1 MQRKCR
7 RRYTDDP
14 TRNKRKHT
22 PYIHT
27 EGNEEIGKRK
37 YTNIE
42 TRMTRSNT
50 GDTRKAQK
58 QKLKTRNQQNT
69 KGCSQ
74 DS

>member
-27 EGNEEIGKRK
+27 EGNEEIGKRI

-58 QKLKTRNQQNT
+58 QKLKTRNQ
-69 KGCSQ
+69 
-74 DS
+74 